1 MRHGF
6 VRWTVAAA
14 ARIRAAMA
22 APYPPLVTLAARAL
36 SVLGHPGLLVP
47 AAVVAGASAAD
58 APPRLLPAALGTA
71 LAVVVIVGLYSL
83 WQVRAGRWAHIDAS
97 HPRERSQ
104 LNLVLAPLLGAAA
117 MLLWALGQPL
127 SVAMGPL
134 AAGLL
139 VLLTHLLRRWLKVSL
154 HAAFAVFAA
163 ALVWPHL
170 GLTLA
175 AVVLAVGVAWSRLVL
190 RRHTLTEVLLGLLF
204 GTAFGFALRSGLV

>member
-1 MRHGF
+1 
-6 VRWTVAAA
+6 
-14 ARIRAAMA
+14 MA
-22 APYPPLVTLAARAL
+22 APHPPLVTLAARAL

-47 AAVVAGASAAD
+47 AAVAVGASAAG
-58 APPRLLPAALGTA
+58 APPRLLPVALGTA

-104 LNLVLAPLLGAAA
+104 LNLLLVPLLGGAA
-117 MLLWALGQPL
+117 MLLWSLGQPL
-127 SVAMGPL
+127 PVALGPL
-134 AAGLL
+134 AAALL
-139 VLLTHLLRRWLKVSL
+139 VLLAHLLQRWLKVSL

-175 AVVLAVGVAWSRLVL
+175 TVVLAAGVAWSRLVL
-190 RRHTLTEVLLGLLF
+190 RRHTLAEVLLGLLF
-204 GTAFGFALRSGLV
+204 GAAGGAAFRAVVA